1 MTRNITQ
8 FKKAGSKDAQTEA
21 TFRPNILLYAPHRV
35 SAPFNHIARV
45 LPGMNEIRFSN
56 HAELIGPSEM
66 NSWHKANSVVRDI
79 APQDAVFFDISS
91 SKKTYDGASM
101 AENKLGTAFGG
112 ERDMQFVANAIM
124 IVQRLQNIANEHGAK
139 EPAIFLFDYGDEH
152 EGIAADISYH
162 TGAPVYMLN
171 SEPTKIKL
179 SHDVVVSDRYEY
191 PAIELHQLESL
202 DELKK
207 IATVHYKAPA
217 LEAQTQEVAALAL

>member
-1 MTRNITQ
+1 MTKNITQ
-8 FKKAGSKDAQTEA
+8 FKKAGSQGAQTEA

-35 SAPFNHIARV
+35 SAPFNYIAGAME
-45 LPGMNEIRFSN
+45 GMNGLRFSN
-56 HAELIGPSEM
+56 HVELIGPSEM

-79 APQDAVFFDISS
+79 VPQDAVFFDISS

-124 IVQRLQNIANEHGAK
+124 IVQRLQNIASEHSAK
-139 EPAIFLFDYGDEH
+139 EPAIFLFDNGDEH

-162 TGAPVYMLN
+162 TGAPVYMLD
-171 SEPTKIKL
+171 SRPSKIKL
-179 SHDVVVSDRYEY
+179 SHDVVVSDPYQY
-191 PAIELHQLESL
+191 PAISLHQLESL

-207 IATVHYKAPA
+207 AATVHYKAPV
-217 LEAQTQEVAALAL
+217 LKAQTKKVEALAL

>member
-1 MTRNITQ
+1 MTRNITR
-8 FKKAGSKDAQTEA
+8 FKKAGSQDAESEA

-35 SAPFNHIARV
+35 SAPFNHIAKV

-56 HAELIGPSEM
+56 HVELIGPSEM

-139 EPAIFLFDYGDEH
+139 EPAIFLFDNGDEH

-171 SEPTKIKL
+171 SEPSKIKL

-217 LEAQTQEVAALAL
+217 LEAQTQKVAALAL

>member
-217 LEAQTQEVAALAL
+217 LEAQTQKVAALAL